1 MGDHISQ
8 PNLEKIR
15 IVDVL
20 EADELSDTERTA
32 SGFGLTRK

>member
-8 PNLEKIR
+8 PNLEIIR
-15 IVDVL
+15 IVDVF

>member
-1 MGDHISQ
+1 MGDHIAQ

-20 EADELSDTERTA
+20 EADEFSDTERTA

>member
-1 MGDHISQ
+1 MGDHIAQ

-20 EADELSDTERTA
+20 EADEFSDTKE
-32 SGFGLTRK
+32 LQVVLV